1 MTTPSRRPSADVSA
15 LAALFL
21 TSGALHLLRPQL
33 FEPIVPR
40 VLPRRRELVLW
51 SGVAELACGAGLLV
65 PSTRAVA
72 GTASAGLLVGVLPA
86 NVQMSVSFGRRAART
101 GRPVHRLAFLAT
113 VGRLPIQWPLIRV
126 ALRARQVTVGRPV
139 AVQAPMP
146 PSRW

>member
-1 MTTPSRRPSADVSA
+1 MTTPSRRPPADVAA

-21 TSGALHLLRPQL
+21 ASGALHLVRPRL

-72 GTASAGLLVGVLPA
+72 GTASAGLLVAVLPA
-86 NVQMSVSFGRRAART
+86 NIQMSVSFGRRAART

>member
-1 MTTPSRRPSADVSA
+1 MGSKSC
-15 LAALFL
+15 
-21 TSGALHLLRPQL
+21 G
-33 FEPIVPR
+33 
-40 VLPRRRELVLW
+40 RRRCSAPDVRNSAARAET
-51 SGVAELACGAGLLV
+51 SAEGRREGVAELACGAGLLV